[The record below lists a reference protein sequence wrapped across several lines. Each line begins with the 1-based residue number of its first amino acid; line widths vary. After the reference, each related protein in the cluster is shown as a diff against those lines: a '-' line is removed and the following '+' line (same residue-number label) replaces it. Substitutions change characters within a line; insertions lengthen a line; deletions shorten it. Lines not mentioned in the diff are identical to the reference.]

1 MTPEEFINMYLPLG
15 EGLQR
20 VAFHLLG
27 SWEEAEDAVQDLYIK
42 LWGQL
47 DELDHVESPQA
58 WSLILLRNM
67 CIDRVRKGA
76 GKQIVPLTDS
86 LPDGVVRER
95 GERMDRAIE
104 VIRSLPPKSQ
114 ELLRLRIV
122 DNLSYEEISQ
132 RTGVNKIGLRVA
144 FHRLKNQLKKKI

>member
-1 MTPEEFINMYLPLG
+1 MYLPLG

-76 GKQIVPLTDS
+76 GKQIAPLTDS

-95 GERMDRAIE
+95 GERMDRALE